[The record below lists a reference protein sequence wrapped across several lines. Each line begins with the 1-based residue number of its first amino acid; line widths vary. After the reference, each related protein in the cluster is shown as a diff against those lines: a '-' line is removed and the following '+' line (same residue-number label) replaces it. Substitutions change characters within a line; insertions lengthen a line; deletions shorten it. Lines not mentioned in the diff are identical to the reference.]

1 MKLFNWKYASKMIK
15 TEWFWRCTCIFLSKF
30 EVLYVPVSAKYAKIT
45 KYHRIWRYSC
55 NCHLCAL
62 FQSILGPLVQLPMF
76 VSFFFGIRGMAYL
89 PVESFKTGGYLWFQD
104 LTLYDPY
111 FVLPFICSFS
121 MLASIE
127 VNTHEIHCSSFLR
140 TDLLCSKDVTVLSL
154 LKLISNS

>member
-1 MKLFNWKYASKMIK
+1 MLF
-15 TEWFWRCTCIFLSKF
+15 
-30 EVLYVPVSAKYAKIT
+30 
-45 KYHRIWRYSC
+45 
-55 NCHLCAL
+55 

-127 VNTHEIHCSSFLR
+127 VHVNTLEIHCCSSFLFIHV
-140 TDLLCSKDVTVLSL
+140 DQLCSKDVTEAFSNSLILKKIHFEFRQKYSAVRHILHSL
-154 LKLISNS
+154 LGVWISR

>member
-1 MKLFNWKYASKMIK
+1 MYLLVLTILKIINATESECKILIAIFVLF
-15 TEWFWRCTCIFLSKF
+15 
-30 EVLYVPVSAKYAKIT
+30 
-45 KYHRIWRYSC
+45 
-55 NCHLCAL
+55 

-76 VSFFFGIRGMAYL
+76 ISFFFAIRGMAYL

-127 VNTHEIHCSSFLR
+127 VIMH
-140 TDLLCSKDVTVLSL
+140 
-154 LKLISNS
+154 LKFTAAVFHM